1 MQATYKNMKCTP
13 PCNENANELTVN
25 HHPDSLL
32 DHAELSLSIQSKKK
46 TEKKSK
52 HLLHYISHHVDLQWL
67 MAFDIIM

>member
-46 TEKKSK
+46 QRKRANIY
-52 HLLHYISHHVDLQWL
+52 YITSLTML
-67 MAFDIIM
+67 IYSG